1 MIKLK
6 DILNEALN
14 IYSVSVSII
23 SDKEA
28 NFTDILDGMR
38 ATRKVTIINANT
50 PGDIE
55 AKNRQRNDGKQTKLA
70 ILAPR
75 GSGKSYALAVKFVA
89 GNDPKQDLQFL
100 KTTMLSSDKGDPGMR
115 IKGLRH
121 IKFNPKTL
129 TKL

>member
-14 IYSVSVSII
+14 IYSVNVSII

-50 PGDIE
+50 SDDIE
-55 AKNRQRNDGKQTKLA
+55 AKNRARNDGKEIHTA
-70 ILAPR
+70 TM
-75 GSGKSYALAVKFVA
+75 KFVA
-89 GNDPKQDLQFL
+89 GNDPKQDLEFL

-121 IKFNPKTL
+121 IIFNTNTL

>member
-50 PGDIE
+50 PEDIE
-55 AKNRQRNDGKQTKLA
+55 AKNRQRNDGKQTNTA
-70 ILAPR
+70 TM
-75 GSGKSYALAVKFVA
+75 KFVA

>member
-6 DILNEALN
+6 DILFENIN
-14 IYSVSVSII
+14 IYSVNVVIV
-23 SDKEA
+23 SDKDS

-50 PGDIE
+50 SDEQE
-55 AKNRQRNDGKQTKLA
+55 AKNRTRNDGKEVRTATLKFA
-70 ILAPR
+70 A
-75 GSGKSYALAVKFVA
+75 GK
-89 GNDPKQDLQFL
+89 DPKQDLKFL
-100 KTTMLSSDKGDPGMR
+100 KTTMLSSDKGDPEMR

-121 IKFNPKTL
+121 IIFKPETL

>member
-14 IYSVSVSII
+14 IYSVSVSVI
-23 SDKEA
+23 SDKDA

-38 ATRKVTIINANT
+38 ATRKVTIINSNT
-50 PGDIE
+50 SDEIE
-55 AKNRQRNDGKQTKLA
+55 AKNRTRNDGKEIHTA
-70 ILAPR
+70 TM
-75 GSGKSYALAVKFVA
+75 KFVA

>member
-50 PGDIE
+50 SDDIE
-55 AKNRQRNDGKQTKLA
+55 AKNRARNDGKEIHTA
-70 ILAPR
+70 TM
-75 GSGKSYALAVKFVA
+75 KFVA
-89 GNDPKQDLQFL
+89 GNDPKQDLEFL

>member
-55 AKNRQRNDGKQTKLA
+55 AKNRQRNDGKQTNTA
-70 ILAPR
+70 TM
-75 GSGKSYALAVKFVA
+75 KFVA
-89 GNDPKQDLQFL
+89 GNNPKQDLEFL
-100 KTTMLSSDKGDPGMR
+100 KTTMLSSNKGDPGMR

-121 IKFNPKTL
+121 IIFNTNTL

>member
-23 SDKEA
+23 SDKDA

-38 ATRKVTIINANT
+38 ATRKVTIINSNT
-50 PGDIE
+50 SDEME
-55 AKNRQRNDGKQTKLA
+55 AKNRSRNDGKETHTA
-70 ILAPR
+70 TM
-75 GSGKSYALAVKFVA
+75 KFVA
-89 GNDPKQDLQFL
+89 GNNPKQDLEFL

-121 IKFNPKTL
+121 IIFNPNTL
-129 TKL
+129 TKI

>member
-55 AKNRQRNDGKQTKLA
+55 AKNRQRNDGKQTNTA
-70 ILAPR
+70 TM
-75 GSGKSYALAVKFVA
+75 KFVA
-89 GNDPKQDLQFL
+89 GNNPKQDLEFL

-121 IKFNPKTL
+121 IIFNTNTL

>member
-50 PGDIE
+50 SDEIE
-55 AKNRQRNDGKQTKLA
+55 LKNRQRNDGKETHTA
-70 ILAPR
+70 TM
-75 GSGKSYALAVKFVA
+75 KFVA

>member
-14 IYSVSVSII
+14 IYSVNVSII

-50 PGDIE
+50 SDDIE
-55 AKNRQRNDGKQTKLA
+55 AKNRARNDGKEIHTA
-70 ILAPR
+70 TM
-75 GSGKSYALAVKFVA
+75 KFVA
-89 GNDPKQDLQFL
+89 GNDPKQDLEFL

>member
-55 AKNRQRNDGKQTKLA
+55 AKNRQRNDGKQTNTA
-70 ILAPR
+70 TM
-75 GSGKSYALAVKFVA
+75 KFVP
-89 GNDPKQDLQFL
+89 GNNPKQDLEFL
-100 KTTMLSSDKGDPGMR
+100 TTTMLSSDKGDPGMR

-121 IKFNPKTL
+121 IIFNTNTL

>member
-14 IYSVSVSII
+14 IYSVSVSVI
-23 SDKEA
+23 SDKDA

-38 ATRKVTIINANT
+38 ATRKVTIINSNT
-50 PGDIE
+50 SDEIE
-55 AKNRQRNDGKQTKLA
+55 AKNRTRNDGKEIHTA
-70 ILAPR
+70 TM
-75 GSGKSYALAVKFVA
+75 KFVA
-89 GNDPKQDLQFL
+89 GSNPKQDLEFL

>member
-14 IYSVSVSII
+14 IYSVSVSVI
-23 SDKEA
+23 SDKDA

-38 ATRKVTIINANT
+38 ATRKVTIINSNT
-50 PGDIE
+50 SDEIE
-55 AKNRQRNDGKQTKLA
+55 AKNRTRNDGKEIHTA
-70 ILAPR
+70 TM
-75 GSGKSYALAVKFVA
+75 KFVA
-89 GNDPKQDLQFL
+89 GNDPKQDLEFL

-121 IKFNPKTL
+121 IIFNTNTL